1 MNALSAEV
9 VLGTTQFLAQTPSN
23 PSGPEFGKSSPV
35 GLLVILA
42 LLIGVILLVR
52 SMNRQLKKLP
62 ETFEPD
68 HPELDQQQTKAPTG
82 ELSLLRARRNQR
94 LYREEAQARILRR
107 TR

>member
-42 LLIGVILLVR
+42 LLIGVI
-52 SMNRQLKKLP
+52 RQLKKLP

-68 HPELDQQQTKAPTG
+68 HPELDQQADEGTDRGAITAPSPAEPNVST
-82 ELSLLRARRNQR
+82 EKKPKQES
-94 LYREEAQARILRR
+94 
-107 TR
+107 

>member
-9 VLGTTQFLAQTPSN
+9 VLGTTQFLAQTPPSN

-68 HPELDQQQTKAPTG
+68 HPELDQQADEGTDRGGAITAPSPAEPNVST
-82 ELSLLRARRNQR
+82 EKKPKQES
-94 LYREEAQARILRR
+94 
-107 TR
+107 

>member
-42 LLIGVILLVR
+42 LLIGVLLLVR
-52 SMNRQLKKLP
+52 TMNRQLKKLP

-68 HPELDQQQTKAPTG
+68 HPELDQQADEGTDRGAITAPSPADPNVST
-82 ELSLLRARRNQR
+82 EKNPKQES
-94 LYREEAQARILRR
+94 
-107 TR
+107 

>member
-9 VLGTTQFLAQTPSN
+9 VLGATQFLAQTPSN

-35 GLLVILA
+35 GLVVILA

-52 SMNRQLKKLP
+52 SMNRRLGKLP

-68 HPELDQQQTKAPTG
+68 HPEADQQADEGTDRGAITPSIPAEPDVSTEKKPKQ
-82 ELSLLRARRNQR
+82 ES
-94 LYREEAQARILRR
+94 
-107 TR
+107 

>member
-1 MNALSAEV
+1 MNALAAEL

-35 GLLVILA
+35 GLVVVLA

-52 SMNRQLKKLP
+52 SMNRRLRTLP

-68 HPELDQQQTKAPTG
+68 HPELDQQADEGTDRG
-82 ELSLLRARRNQR
+82 GV
-94 LYREEAQARILRR
+94 R
-107 TR
+107 TSTPADSGVDEKSPKTES

>member
-62 ETFEPD
+62 ETFEKEDPGPD
-68 HPELDQQQTKAPTG
+68 QDLDEGTDRGAVRENFRSTEPNAG
-82 ELSLLRARRNQR
+82 ES
-94 LYREEAQARILRR
+94 
-107 TR
+107 